1 MKIGN
6 IQLKNRLILAPMVDV
21 TDLAY
26 RVLCRRYGAAL
37 AFTEMTVIDSIL
49 SGAALSKKL
58 IETNDEDKPSGIQIA
73 GYDPLMFK
81 KVIPYLKDFDI
92 IDVNFG
98 CPVHKAE
105 NCGIGAVLLKEPE
118 RIKKILKILKNNT
131 DKVVTAKVRLGYD
144 SNNISEIAK
153 AVEDSG
159 VDAISVHARTAIVGR
174 GVKADLESIKLVK
187 EQVSIPVIGNG
198 DVFTPEDAKRMLKIA
213 DFAMIAR
220 GAIGDP
226 SIFRRT
232 LNYLDNG
239 VVEEKP
245 NFDEKVSMFMEYCKL
260 VEEYNLKRIN
270 LKERLMYF
278 LKSLENSSILREKVS
293 KCKNNEE
300 MFKIIGVNLC
310 VSTSR

>member
-6 IQLKNRLILAPMVDV
+6 IKLKNRLILAPMVDV

-26 RVLCRRYGAAL
+26 RILCRRYGAAL

-49 SGAALSKKL
+49 CGAANSKKL
-58 IETNDEDKPSGIQIA
+58 IETCDEDKPSGVQIA
-73 GYDPLMFK
+73 GYNPLMFK

-105 NCGIGAVLLKEPE
+105 NCGIGAILLKEPNK
-118 RIKKILKILKNNT
+118 IKEILKTLKKNT
-131 DKVVTAKVRLGYD
+131 DKVVMAKVRLGYD
-144 SNNISEIAK
+144 RNNISEIVK

-159 VDAISVHARTAIVGR
+159 VDAITVHGRIATVGR
-174 GVKADLESIKLVK
+174 SENADLESIRLVK

-198 DVFTPEDAKRMLKIA
+198 DIFTPEDTKEMLKIA

-226 SIFRRT
+226 SILRRS
-232 LNYLDNG
+232 LNYLDDG
-239 VVEEKP
+239 IIEEKP
-245 NFDEKVSMFMEYCKL
+245 DFNKKINMFMEYCKL
-260 VEEYNLKRIN
+260 VEEYDLKRVN
-270 LKERLMYF
+270 LKEKLMYF
-278 LKSLENSSILREKVS
+278 LKGLENSSVLREKVS
-293 KCKNNEE
+293 KCKTDKE
-300 MFKIIGVNLC
+300 MFNVIGINLIR
-310 VSTSR
+310 SR